1 MLFYKIM
8 ERVKNAY
15 YPVLLIITF
24 MMALLVLP
32 VMLLLLFP
40 DAEGNLLY
48 LRMMASY
55 PVTLAILPQTMRKMR
70 GERISDLT
78 GKIEPRLFII
88 ITIFI
93 FAISS
98 LRSIID
104 GKVQP
109 SGENAANILIS
120 LIISLLFIP
129 AQCLIEELI
138 FRIIPQK
145 IALRNSFNST
155 TLEKVAVTAISSAV
169 FSFLHLGNSEALL
182 MGSHWASF
190 IYFFLSGAFLFT
202 LTFIEKGYTS
212 AIAYHTANNLFI
224 AVVINIKDAATIPSY
239 PFFFSERNLA
249 PAETIT
255 SLVLTM
261 LMVSAIVMAYKKRQ
275 LRRA

>member
-1 MLFYKIM
+1 
-8 ERVKNAY
+8 
-15 YPVLLIITF
+15 
-24 MMALLVLP
+24 
-32 VMLLLLFP
+32 
-40 DAEGNLLY
+40 
-48 LRMMASY
+48 
-55 PVTLAILPQTMRKMR
+55 
-70 GERISDLT
+70 
-78 GKIEPRLFII
+78 
-88 ITIFI
+88 
-93 FAISS
+93 
-98 LRSIID
+98 
-104 GKVQP
+104 
-109 SGENAANILIS
+109 
-120 LIISLLFIP
+120 
-129 AQCLIEELI
+129 
-138 FRIIPQK
+138 
-145 IALRNSFNST
+145 
-155 TLEKVAVTAISSAV
+155 
-169 FSFLHLGNSEALL
+169 